1 MIYEYKCEKCKK
13 ITELEMRMID
23 DQPNKIE
30 CSFCKKDAYRYFHVT
45 PIIPLHMRAGEE
57 GFNYEK
63 VSRHNRKYH

>member
-1 MIYEYKCEKCKK
+1 
-13 ITELEMRMID
+13 MRMID

-30 CSFCKKDAYRYFHVT
+30 CSFCKKDAYRCFHVS
-45 PIIPLHMRAGEE
+45 PIIPLHMRAGED